1 MTTDQFNRYQI
12 RLKRHIDKMPALPV
26 TVAKVL
32 EVCNNPSTSP
42 VDLNKVIS
50 VDPVLMG
57 RVLKLINSAYYGLSS
72 KITSLVRAI
81 IMLGINTVKNL
92 ALSTAVLNNLGAE
105 EAFEALDAQGFWR
118 HCLGVGVTAKLLAKR
133 RRIRTASLDEY
144 FIAGLL
150 HDIGKIPMNN
160 ALSDEYML
168 VLSHAERERIPLY
181 KAEREILGMDHSQA
195 GVLIGKQWRLG
206 DEVIA
211 VIESHHDPE
220 SYTGEYRDLV
230 NTIAVANYFVNLSEI
245 GFAGDRFPERSDLS
259 VFTDLGIDLE
269 YLDQIADDVRAEIE
283 RAAVFLRIAE
293 RAAE

>member
-1 MTTDQFNRYQI
+1 MATEQQDRYQI
-12 RLKRHIDKMPALPV
+12 RLKRHIDRMPALPV

-32 EVCNNPSTSP
+32 EICNNPATSP

-92 ALSTAVLNNLGAE
+92 ALSTAVLNNLGARD
-105 EAFEALDAQGFWR
+105 AFHALDAQGFWR

-133 RRIRTASLDEY
+133 RKVRTASLDEY

-160 ALSDEYML
+160 ALSDEYVL
-168 VLSHAERERIPLY
+168 VLSHAEHERIPLY
-181 KAEREILGMDHSQA
+181 QAEREILGMDHTTA

-211 VIESHHDPE
+211 AIDSHHDPAA
-220 SYTGEYRDLV
+220 YTGPYRDLV
-230 NTIAVANYFVNLSEI
+230 STVSVANYFVNLSEI
-245 GFAGDRFPERSDLS
+245 GFAGDRYPERSDLS
-259 VFTDLGIDLE
+259 VFADLGIDLD
-269 YLDQIADDVRAEIE
+269 YLDRIADDVRAEIE
-283 RAAVFLRIAE
+283 RAAVFLRIAQRSSE
-293 RAAE
+293 